1 MYNKILNRP
10 MFKRGGDVID
20 SQGTGITSGLDAP
33 RQGYKDKS
41 FVEKISE
48 IDVSVPES
56 TRKRAFWSGIGE
68 GFSNART
75 LGEALSGAVVGQEKI
90 LGPAETAS
98 ATRGFELQKLGVEKE
113 FDRESATIIQGMDEK

>member
-1 MYNKILNRP
+1 M
-10 MFKRGGDVID
+10 DA
-20 SQGTGITSGLDAP
+20 QGTGITSGLDAP

-68 GFSNART
+68 GFANART
-75 LGEALSGAVVGQEKI
+75 FGEALRGTVQGQEKI
-90 LGPAETAS
+90 LGPAEAK
-98 ATRGFELQKLGVEKE
+98 AADTR
-113 FDRESATIIQGMDEK
+113 I